1 MDKREEIKMFVD
13 VSIKYTQSEMKE
25 CQELLAFL
33 SRNPQIKADAEA
45 DEAIEQAHREA
56 KAAKKPKPESK
67 QEEGGV
73 SWRNTTGGWTTN
85 ECSEE
90 ETVTEKAAEE
100 PVKEKEY
107 TEKEVIAASADF
119 IKKNSPEVF
128 KGILSQLGA
137 RSVSSMPKEKYA
149 ELMEAINAK

>member
-1 MDKREEIKMFVD
+1 MFVD

-45 DEAIEQAHREA
+45 DEAVEQAHREA
-56 KAAKKPKPESK
+56 PGAQSPRPQAK

-85 ECSEE
+85 ERTEE

-100 PVKEKEY
+100 EPVKEY

>member
-1 MDKREEIKMFVD
+1 MFVD

-45 DEAIEQAHREA
+45 DEAVEQAHREA
-56 KAAKKPKPESK
+56 KSAKKSKPEAK

-90 ETVTEKAAEE
+90 ETVTEKE

-119 IKKNSPEVF
+119 IKKYSPEVF

-137 RSVSSMPKEKYA
+137 RSVSSMPKEKYT

>member
-1 MDKREEIKMFVD
+1 MFVD
-13 VSIKYTQSEMKE
+13 VSIKYTQSELKE
-25 CQELLAFL
+25 CQELLTFL
-33 SRNPQIKADAEA
+33 SKNPQIKADAEA
-45 DEAIEQAHREA
+45 DEAIEQAHKEA
-56 KAAKKPKPESK
+56 KATKKPEPEAK

-85 ECSEE
+85 ECTEE

-100 PVKEKEY
+100 PVKEY

>member
-1 MDKREEIKMFVD
+1 MFVD
-13 VSIKYTQSEMKE
+13 VSIKYTQSELKE
-25 CQELLAFL
+25 CQELLTFL

-56 KAAKKPKPESK
+56 TEAKPKPQAK

-73 SWRNTTGGWTTN
+73 SWKNTTGDWTTN
-85 ECSEE
+85 ECTEE
-90 ETVTEKAAEE
+90 ETVTEKE
-100 PVKEKEY
+100 PVKEY

-119 IKKNSPEVF
+119 IKKSSPEVF

>member
-1 MDKREEIKMFVD
+1 MFVD
-13 VSIKYTQSEMKE
+13 VSIKYTQSELKE
-25 CQELLAFL
+25 CQELLTFL
-33 SRNPQIKADAEA
+33 SKNPQIKADAEA

-56 KAAKKPKPESK
+56 TKPQAK

-73 SWRNTTGGWTTN
+73 SWRNTTGDWTTN
-85 ECSEE
+85 ECTEE

-100 PVKEKEY
+100 EPVKEY

>member
-25 CQELLAFL
+25 CQQLLAFL

-56 KAAKKPKPESK
+56 KATKKPEAK

-100 PVKEKEY
+100 EPVKEY

-137 RSVSSMPKEKYA
+137 RSVSSMPKEKYP

>member
-1 MDKREEIKMFVD
+1 MFVD
-13 VSIKYTQSEMKE
+13 VSIKYTQSELKE
-25 CQELLAFL
+25 CQELLTFL

-45 DEAIEQAHREA
+45 DEAVEQAHREA
-56 KAAKKPKPESK
+56 KAIKKPKPEAK

-85 ECSEE
+85 ECTEE
-90 ETVTEKAAEE
+90 ETVTEKAAEEE

-137 RSVSSMPKEKYA
+137 RSVSSMPKEKYP

>member
-1 MDKREEIKMFVD
+1 MFVD
-13 VSIKYTQSEMKE
+13 VSIKYTQSELKE
-25 CQELLAFL
+25 CQELLTFL
-33 SRNPQIKADAEA
+33 SKNPQIKADAEA
-45 DEAIEQAHREA
+45 DEAIEQAHKEA
-56 KAAKKPKPESK
+56 KATKKPEPAAK

-85 ECSEE
+85 ECTEE
-90 ETVTEKAAEE
+90 ETVTEKE
-100 PVKEKEY
+100 PVKEY

-119 IKKNSPEVF
+119 ITKNSPEVF

>member
-1 MDKREEIKMFVD
+1 MFVD
-13 VSIKYTQSEMKE
+13 VSIKYTQSELKE
-25 CQELLAFL
+25 CQELLTFL
-33 SRNPQIKADAEA
+33 SKNPQIKADAEA
-45 DEAIEQAHREA
+45 DEAIEQAHKEA
-56 KAAKKPKPESK
+56 KATKKPEPAAK

-85 ECSEE
+85 ECTEE
-90 ETVTEKAAEE
+90 ETVTEKADEE
-100 PVKEKEY
+100 KTVKEY

>member
-1 MDKREEIKMFVD
+1 MFVD
-13 VSIKYTQSEMKE
+13 VSIKYTQSELKE
-25 CQELLAFL
+25 CQELLTFL

-45 DEAIEQAHREA
+45 DEAIEQAHKEA
-56 KAAKKPKPESK
+56 KATKKPEPAAK
-67 QEEGGV
+67 QEEGGA

-85 ECSEE
+85 ECTEE
-90 ETVTEKAAEE
+90 ETVTEKE

-137 RSVSSMPKEKYA
+137 RSVSSMPKEKYP

>member
-1 MDKREEIKMFVD
+1 MFVD

-25 CQELLAFL
+25 CQQLLAFL

-56 KAAKKPKPESK
+56 PGAQSPRPQAK
-67 QEEGGV
+67 QEE
-73 SWRNTTGGWTTN
+73 GGWTTN
-85 ECSEE
+85 ECTEE
-90 ETVTEKAAEE
+90 ETVTEKAAEEE

-137 RSVSSMPKEKYA
+137 RSVSSMPKEKYP

>member
-1 MDKREEIKMFVD
+1 MFVD

-56 KAAKKPKPESK
+56 KATKKPK

-90 ETVTEKAAEE
+90 ETVTEKAEE
-100 PVKEKEY
+100 PVKEREY

-137 RSVSSMPKEKYA
+137 RSVSSMPKEKYH

>member
-33 SRNPQIKADAEA
+33 SKNPQIKADAEA
-45 DEAIEQAHREA
+45 DEAIEQAHKEA
-56 KAAKKPKPESK
+56 PGAQSPRPQAK

-73 SWRNTTGGWTTN
+73 SCRNTTGGWTTN
-85 ECSEE
+85 ERTEE

-100 PVKEKEY
+100 EPVKEY
-107 TEKEVIAASADF
+107 TEKEVIAASVDF

-137 RSVSSMPKEKYA
+137 RSVSSMPKEKYP

>member
-1 MDKREEIKMFVD
+1 MFVD

-33 SRNPQIKADAEA
+33 SKNPQIKADAEA
-45 DEAIEQAHREA
+45 DEAVEQAHREA
-56 KAAKKPKPESK
+56 KAPKKSKPEAK
-67 QEEGGV
+67 QEE
-73 SWRNTTGGWTTN
+73 GGWTTN

-100 PVKEKEY
+100 EPVKEY

-137 RSVSSMPKEKYA
+137 RSVSSMPKEKYP

>member
-1 MDKREEIKMFVD
+1 MFVD
-13 VSIKYTQSEMKE
+13 VSIKYTQSELKE
-25 CQELLAFL
+25 CQELLTFL
-33 SRNPQIKADAEA
+33 SQNPQIKADAEA

-56 KAAKKPKPESK
+56 KATKKPEPAAK

-85 ECSEE
+85 ECTEE
-90 ETVTEKAAEE
+90 ETVTEKE

-107 TEKEVIAASADF
+107 TEKEVIAAGADF

>member
-1 MDKREEIKMFVD
+1 MFVD
-13 VSIKYTQSEMKE
+13 VSIKYTQSELKE
-25 CQELLAFL
+25 CQELLTFL

-56 KAAKKPKPESK
+56 TEAKAK

-73 SWRNTTGGWTTN
+73 SWRNTAGGWTTN
-85 ECSEE
+85 ECTEE
-90 ETVTEKAAEE
+90 ETVTEKE

-137 RSVSSMPKEKYA
+137 RSVSSMPKGKYA

>member
-1 MDKREEIKMFVD
+1 MFVD
-13 VSIKYTQSEMKE
+13 VSIKYTQSELKE
-25 CQELLAFL
+25 CQELLTFL
-33 SRNPQIKADAEA
+33 SQNPQIKADAEA

-56 KAAKKPKPESK
+56 KATKKPEPAAK

-85 ECSEE
+85 ECTEE
-90 ETVTEKAAEE
+90 ETVTEKE

-137 RSVSSMPKEKYA
+137 RSVSSMPKEKYT

>member
-1 MDKREEIKMFVD
+1 MFVD
-13 VSIKYTQSEMKE
+13 VSIKYTQSELKE

-33 SRNPQIKADAEA
+33 SRNPQIKADTEA

-56 KAAKKPKPESK
+56 TEAKPKPQAK

-73 SWRNTTGGWTTN
+73 SWRNTTGDWTTN
-85 ECSEE
+85 ECTEE
-90 ETVTEKAAEE
+90 ETVTKKPVEKE
-100 PVKEKEY
+100 PVKEY
-107 TEKEVIAASADF
+107 TEKEVIAAGADF

>member
-1 MDKREEIKMFVD
+1 MFVD

-33 SRNPQIKADAEA
+33 SKNPQIKADAEA
-45 DEAIEQAHREA
+45 DEAIEQAHKEA
-56 KAAKKPKPESK
+56 KATKKPEPAAK

-85 ECSEE
+85 ECTEE
-90 ETVTEKAAEE
+90 ETVTEKE
-100 PVKEKEY
+100 PVKEY

>member
-1 MDKREEIKMFVD
+1 MFVD

-33 SRNPQIKADAEA
+33 SKNPQIKADAEA
-45 DEAIEQAHREA
+45 DEAVEQAHREA
-56 KAAKKPKPESK
+56 KATKKPKPEAK

-85 ECSEE
+85 ERTEE

-100 PVKEKEY
+100 EPVKEY

-128 KGILSQLGA
+128 KGILSQLG
-137 RSVSSMPKEKYA
+137 V
-149 ELMEAINAK
+149 EASQACLRKSTLN

>member
-1 MDKREEIKMFVD
+1 MFVD
-13 VSIKYTQSEMKE
+13 VSIKYTQSELKE
-25 CQELLAFL
+25 CQELLTFL
-33 SRNPQIKADAEA
+33 SQNPQIKADAEA
-45 DEAIEQAHREA
+45 DEAIEQAHKEATEA
-56 KAAKKPKPESK
+56 KAKPQAK

-85 ECSEE
+85 ECTEE
-90 ETVTEKAAEE
+90 ETVTEKPVEKE
-100 PVKEKEY
+100 PAKEY

>member
-1 MDKREEIKMFVD
+1 MFVD
-13 VSIKYTQSEMKE
+13 VSIKYTQSELKE
-25 CQELLAFL
+25 CQELLTFL
-33 SRNPQIKADAEA
+33 SQNPQIKADAEA
-45 DEAIEQAHREA
+45 DEAIEQAHKEA
-56 KAAKKPKPESK
+56 KATKKPEPAAK

-85 ECSEE
+85 ECTEE
-90 ETVTEKAAEE
+90 ETVTEKE
-100 PVKEKEY
+100 PVKEY

>member
-1 MDKREEIKMFVD
+1 MFVD
-13 VSIKYTQSEMKE
+13 VSIKYTSSEMKE

-33 SRNPQIKADAEA
+33 SKNPQIKADAEA

-56 KAAKKPKPESK
+56 KATKKPKPEAK

-73 SWRNTTGGWTTN
+73 SWRNTAGEWTTN
-85 ECSEE
+85 ECTEE

-100 PVKEKEY
+100 EPVKEY

-128 KGILSQLGA
+128 KGILSQMGA
-137 RSVSSMPKEKYA
+137 RSVSSMPKEKYP

>member
-1 MDKREEIKMFVD
+1 MFVD

-45 DEAIEQAHREA
+45 DEAVEQAHREA
-56 KAAKKPKPESK
+56 KATKKPKPVAK

-85 ECSEE
+85 ECAEE

-100 PVKEKEY
+100 EPVKEY

-137 RSVSSMPKEKYA
+137 RSVSSMPMEKYP

>member
-1 MDKREEIKMFVD
+1 MFVD
-13 VSIKYTQSEMKE
+13 VSIKYTQSELKE
-25 CQELLAFL
+25 CQELLTFL
-33 SRNPQIKADAEA
+33 SQNPQIKADAEA
-45 DEAIEQAHREA
+45 DEAVEQAHREA
-56 KAAKKPKPESK
+56 KATKKPEPEAK

-73 SWRNTTGGWTTN
+73 SWRNTTGDWTTN
-85 ECSEE
+85 ECTEE
-90 ETVTEKAAEE
+90 ETVTEKE
-100 PVKEKEY
+100 PVKEY

>member
-1 MDKREEIKMFVD
+1 MFVD

-56 KAAKKPKPESK
+56 KVTKKPEPEAK

-73 SWRNTTGGWTTN
+73 SWRNTTGGWTAN
-85 ECSEE
+85 ECTEE
-90 ETVTEKAAEE
+90 ETVTEKATEE

-137 RSVSSMPKEKYA
+137 RSVSSMPKEKYP

>member
-1 MDKREEIKMFVD
+1 MFVD
-13 VSIKYTQSEMKE
+13 VSIKYTQSELKE
-25 CQELLAFL
+25 CQELLTFL

-45 DEAIEQAHREA
+45 DEAIEQAHRKATEA
-56 KAAKKPKPESK
+56 KTKPQAK

-73 SWRNTTGGWTTN
+73 SWRNTTGDWTTN
-85 ECSEE
+85 ECTEE
-90 ETVTEKAAEE
+90 ETVTEKAAEKE
-100 PVKEKEY
+100 PVKEY

>member
-1 MDKREEIKMFVD
+1 MFVD
-13 VSIKYTQSEMKE
+13 VSIKYTQSELKE
-25 CQELLAFL
+25 CQELLTFL
-33 SRNPQIKADAEA
+33 SKNPQIKADAEA
-45 DEAIEQAHREA
+45 DEATDEATEQAHREA
-56 KAAKKPKPESK
+56 TEAKPKPQAK

-73 SWRNTTGGWTTN
+73 SWRNTTGDWTTN
-85 ECSEE
+85 ECTEE
-90 ETVTEKAAEE
+90 ETVTEKE
-100 PVKEKEY
+100 PVKEY

>member
-1 MDKREEIKMFVD
+1 MFVD
-13 VSIKYTQSEMKE
+13 VSIKYTQSELKE
-25 CQELLAFL
+25 CQELLTFL

-56 KAAKKPKPESK
+56 KATKKPEPEAK

-73 SWRNTTGGWTTN
+73 SWRNTTGDWTTN
-85 ECSEE
+85 ECTEE
-90 ETVTEKAAEE
+90 EKVTEKE

>member
-13 VSIKYTQSEMKE
+13 VSIKYTQSELKE
-25 CQELLAFL
+25 CQELLTFL
-33 SRNPQIKADAEA
+33 SKNPQIKADAEA
-45 DEAIEQAHREA
+45 DEAIEQAHKEATEA
-56 KAAKKPKPESK
+56 KAK

-85 ECSEE
+85 ECTKE

-100 PVKEKEY
+100 KQVKEY

-137 RSVSSMPKEKYA
+137 RSVSSMPNEKYA

>member
-1 MDKREEIKMFVD
+1 MDKREERKMFVD
-13 VSIKYTQSEMKE
+13 VSIKYTQSELKE
-25 CQELLAFL
+25 CQELLTFL
-33 SRNPQIKADAEA
+33 SKNPQIKADAEA

-56 KAAKKPKPESK
+56 TEAKPKPQAK

-73 SWRNTTGGWTTN
+73 SWRNTTGDWTTN
-85 ECSEE
+85 ECTEE
-90 ETVTEKAAEE
+90 ETVTEKPVEKE
-100 PVKEKEY
+100 PVKEY

>member
-1 MDKREEIKMFVD
+1 MFVD
-13 VSIKYTQSEMKE
+13 VSIKYTQSELKE
-25 CQELLAFL
+25 CQELLTFL

-56 KAAKKPKPESK
+56 TEAKPEPAAK

-85 ECSEE
+85 ECTEE
-90 ETVTEKAAEE
+90 ETVTEKE
-100 PVKEKEY
+100 PVKEY

-137 RSVSSMPKEKYA
+137 RSVSSMPKEKYP

>member
-1 MDKREEIKMFVD
+1 MFVD
-13 VSIKYTQSEMKE
+13 VSIKYTQSELRE
-25 CQELLAFL
+25 CQELLTFL

-45 DEAIEQAHREA
+45 DEAIEQAHKEA
-56 KAAKKPKPESK
+56 KATKKPEPAAK

-85 ECSEE
+85 ECTEE
-90 ETVTEKAAEE
+90 ETVTEKE
-100 PVKEKEY
+100 PVKEY

>member
-1 MDKREEIKMFVD
+1 MFVD
-13 VSIKYTQSEMKE
+13 VSIKYTQSELKE
-25 CQELLAFL
+25 CQELLTFL
-33 SRNPQIKADAEA
+33 SKNPQIKADAEA

-56 KAAKKPKPESK
+56 KATKKPEPEAK

-85 ECSEE
+85 ECTEE
-90 ETVTEKAAEE
+90 ETVTEKE
-100 PVKEKEY
+100 PVREKEY

>member
-56 KAAKKPKPESK
+56 KAPKKTK

-137 RSVSSMPKEKYA
+137 RSVSSMPKEKYP

>member
-1 MDKREEIKMFVD
+1 MFVD
-13 VSIKYTQSEMKE
+13 VSIKYTQSELKE
-25 CQELLAFL
+25 CQELLTFL

-56 KAAKKPKPESK
+56 KATKKPEPAAK

-85 ECSEE
+85 ECTEE

-100 PVKEKEY
+100 KPVKEY

>member
-25 CQELLAFL
+25 CQELLTFL

-45 DEAIEQAHREA
+45 DEAIEQAHKEA
-56 KAAKKPKPESK
+56 KATKKPEPAAK

-85 ECSEE
+85 ECTEE
-90 ETVTEKAAEE
+90 ETVTEKE
-100 PVKEKEY
+100 PVKEY

>member
-1 MDKREEIKMFVD
+1 MFVD
-13 VSIKYTQSEMKE
+13 VSIKYTQSELKE
-25 CQELLAFL
+25 CQELLTFL
-33 SRNPQIKADAEA
+33 SQNPQIKADAEA
-45 DEAIEQAHREA
+45 DEAIEQAHMEA
-56 KAAKKPKPESK
+56 KATKKPEPAAK

-85 ECSEE
+85 ECTEE
-90 ETVTEKAAEE
+90 ETVTEKPVEKE
-100 PVKEKEY
+100 PVKEY

>member
-1 MDKREEIKMFVD
+1 MFVD

-33 SRNPQIKADAEA
+33 SKNPQIKADAEA

-56 KAAKKPKPESK
+56 KDAKKSKPEAK

-90 ETVTEKAAEE
+90 ETVTEKAEE

-137 RSVSSMPKEKYA
+137 RSVSSMPKEKYP

>member
-1 MDKREEIKMFVD
+1 MFVD

-33 SRNPQIKADAEA
+33 SKNPQIKADAEA
-45 DEAIEQAHREA
+45 DEAVEQAHREA
-56 KAAKKPKPESK
+56 KATKKSKPEAK

-85 ECSEE
+85 ECTDE
-90 ETVTEKAAEE
+90 ETVTEKAAKEE
-100 PVKEKEY
+100 PVKEY

-137 RSVSSMPKEKYA
+137 RSVSSMPKEKYP